1 MQSRSKRLI
10 HLYFTPIQEV
20 IPIPDIRERNDRPKD
35 KPPKY
40 QVTSTVQRQMVQ
52 KFVKELSDSAK
63 QPDRSDSAEHTAT
76 EQVEATAREIVHEA
90 VQLPRSFSRQAR
102 YTESTERVQPEQP
115 AQPRQTSAPPRQRTE
130 DVRTRPDTTP
140 RSTPTPAPQEQGRR
154 AYVQQASKATA
165 TSPIASPEQ
174 PQNYYAAPE
183 VLPQEDL
190 PRQTLQSP
198 RQRTEDLR
206 TRSEVRA
213 PQRTPAPTPQEQGRR
228 AYIQQAA
235 KAAQPTLAP
244 EQLQNYHAVPEVPPQ
259 EDLPR
264 QNPQSPRQRTED
276 LRTRVETRTPQS
288 TPAPTPQEQ
297 GRRAYVQQAAKAATA
312 PPSIPEVIQE
322 SQVSDVPIPENAPR
336 RTPETPRL
344 RADDIRLRSEPEAPQ
359 HMPTPAPQEQGR
371 RAYVQKTA
379 KETTKL
385 PGQKSILERPAVS
398 EEPPTEKAPRVRTE
412 DVRTRP
418 EQQKPQSTAAPTAQE
433 QGRRS
438 YMRQAKK
445 SRAEKVS
452 AWDDF
457 HTEKSE
463 IRIAEDIPEREPPS
477 IREKPTITEL
487 RGELLPEPMPENT
500 PNVRHIKQ
508 TGTWAPRAAEPSTMR
523 GIELPIRERT
533 VNVPT
538 HDLPSTPQARQAF
551 AKKQAQLSQNP
562 SIESIHPPEPAAPIS
577 PQPPVSDV
585 PATTPKRQPVT
596 AGSSKSAPPVQPQAP
611 AHAPPVEQ
619 LPAIREK
626 PKPNAAPREKS
637 RRGVSIR
644 TKDTEQI
651 STPKAQ
657 SKTSVSKIDTKRA
670 RKAATQDAQRKMLK
684 KSNFRAARAAVAAA
698 KKLGEAAAKATKELI
713 DALIAL
719 GGGTALFVVFSI
731 VIVAGAFL
739 ASPLG
744 ILFADEQQADDTVP
758 LATAIAEI
766 QGEYHA
772 ELEELQN
779 GDYVSIQIVGQAPD
793 WREVVAVFAS
803 KTAGAEDGID
813 VFTLDEERVELL
825 RQVFWDMCEITTATQ
840 TVDVPDSDPD
850 DDVDDSH
857 TETALTITITA
868 KTAEQMR
875 MEYSFSKYQNDA
887 LDILLENLGSLNV
900 PMGSLNISQEDAIEL
915 LENLPDDLDPERKAV
930 VETAVQLVGRVSYF
944 WGGKS
949 LTLGWDDRWGVP
961 TEVTAAGSGSTGTVR
976 PFGLDCSGF
985 VDWTFYNAT
994 NGSYYPGRG
1003 GGAAT
1008 QHSYC
1013 TNISWS
1019 DAQPGNLVFYP
1030 DDSHVGIVGGKDAD
1044 GNLLIVH
1051 CSGGANG
1058 VVITGSAG
1066 FTTVARPDC
1075 FSD

>member
-1 MQSRSKRLI
+1 
-10 HLYFTPIQEV
+10 
-20 IPIPDIRERNDRPKD
+20 
-35 KPPKY
+35 
-40 QVTSTVQRQMVQ
+40 MVQ
-52 KFVKELSDSAK
+52 KFVKELNDSAK

-76 EQVEATAREIVHEA
+76 EQVETTAREIVHEA
-90 VQLPRSFSRQAR
+90 AQLPRSFSRQA
-102 YTESTERVQPEQP
+102 THVETPEHLQPERS
-115 AQPRQTSAPPRQRTE
+115 ASPRQTSEIPRQRTE
-130 DVRTRPDTTP
+130 DVRTRPDTTS
-140 RSTPTPAPQEQGRR
+140 RSTPTPTPQEQGRR
-154 AYVQQASKATA
+154 AYVQQAAKAAA
-165 TSPIASPEQ
+165 TPPITPES
-174 PQNYYAAPE
+174 
-183 VLPQEDL
+183 PQERPAPAVPASGNV
-190 PRQTLQSP
+190 PRQNPQAP
-198 RQRTEDLR
+198 RQRTENLR
-206 TRSEVRA
+206 TRVEMRT
-213 PQRTPAPTPQEQGRR
+213 PQSIPAPTPQEQGRR

-235 KAAQPTLAP
+235 KAAATPPITPESPQERPAP
-244 EQLQNYHAVPEVPPQ
+244 AVPASGNV
-259 EDLPR
+259 PR
-264 QNPQSPRQRTED
+264 QNPQFPRQRTD
-276 LRTRVETRTPQS
+276 AFRTRAETHAPQS
-288 TPAPTPQEQ
+288 IPAPTPQEQ
-297 GRRAYVQQAAKAATA
+297 GRRAYVQQAAKAAATPPITPEVPREYPTA
-312 PPSIPEVIQE
+312 PAAPTSET
-322 SQVSDVPIPENAPR
+322 APR
-336 RTPETPRL
+336 QTPETPRL
-344 RADDIRLRSEPEAPQ
+344 RADDTRLRSESETPQ
-359 HMPTPAPQEQGR
+359 HTPTPAPQELGR
-371 RAYVQKTA
+371 RAFVQQAAEDTA
-379 KETTKL
+379 KAPVRESL
-385 PGQKSILERPAVS
+385 PDRPSVS
-398 EEPPTEKAPRVRTE
+398 DTPPTEKSPHLRTE

-418 EQQKPQSTAAPTAQE
+418 ETKKPQSVLAPTAQE
-433 QGRRS
+433 QGRRAFV
-438 YMRQAKK
+438 RQAKK
-445 SRAEKVS
+445 SRAEKTS
-452 AWDDF
+452 AQDI
-457 HTEKSE
+457 HTEPPE
-463 IRIAEDIPEREPPS
+463 IRIAEDLPAREPPR
-477 IREKPTITEL
+477 IREKPTITES
-487 RGELLPEPMPENT
+487 RGEIPVEPTPEKA

-651 STPKAQ
+651 SPPKVPP
-657 SKTSVSKIDTKRA
+657 KTSVSKIDTKRA
-670 RKAATQDAQRKMLK
+670 RKAATQDAQRKMLQ
-684 KSNFRAARAAVAAA
+684 KSNSRAARAAVAAA
-698 KKLGEAAAKATKELI
+698 KKLGEAAAKAAKELI

-719 GGGTALFVVFSI
+719 GGGTALFIVFSI

-744 ILFADEQQADDTVP
+744 ILFADEQQTEDTVP

-766 QGEYHA
+766 QGEYYA

-803 KTAGAEDGID
+803 KVAGAEDGMD

-825 RQVFWDMCEITTATQ
+825 RQVFWDMCEITTETQ
-840 TVDVPDSDPD
+840 DIDVPDSDPD

-857 TETALTITITA
+857 TETSLTITITA

-875 MEYSFSKYQNDA
+875 LEYSFSKYQNDA
-887 LDILLENLGSLNV
+887 LDILLENLSSLNV

-961 TEVTAAGSGSTGTVR
+961 TEVTAAGSGSTGTIR

-994 NGSYYPGRG
+994 DGSYYPGRG

-1019 DAQPGNLVFYP
+1019 DAQPGDLVFYP

-1066 FTTVARPDC
+1066 FTVVARPDC
-1075 FSD
+1075 FTD

>member
-1 MQSRSKRLI
+1 
-10 HLYFTPIQEV
+10 
-20 IPIPDIRERNDRPKD
+20 
-35 KPPKY
+35 
-40 QVTSTVQRQMVQ
+40 MVQ
-52 KFVKELSDSAK
+52 KFVKKLNDSAK
-63 QPDRSDSAEHTAT
+63 QSDRSDSAEHTAT
-76 EQVEATAREIVHEA
+76 EQVETTAREIVHEA
-90 VQLPRSFSRQAR
+90 VQLPRRVIQRSDTR
-102 YTESTERVQPEQP
+102 ESTDSSTETRPPYTPESPRQRTDTPRTRSDAMQPQRTSAPSPPEQP
-115 AQPRQTSAPPRQRTE
+115 RSQHTTVTTPTVENTPRQRTE
-130 DVRTRPDTTP
+130 DIRTRPEP
-140 RSTPTPAPQEQGRR
+140 QRPQSKPIPAPQERGRR
-154 AYVQQASKATA
+154 AYAK
-165 TSPIASPEQ
+165 
-174 PQNYYAAPE
+174 
-183 VLPQEDL
+183 
-190 PRQTLQSP
+190 
-198 RQRTEDLR
+198 RT
-206 TRSEVRA
+206 
-213 PQRTPAPTPQEQGRR
+213 
-228 AYIQQAA
+228 
-235 KAAQPTLAP
+235 
-244 EQLQNYHAVPEVPPQ
+244 
-259 EDLPR
+259 
-264 QNPQSPRQRTED
+264 
-276 LRTRVETRTPQS
+276 
-288 TPAPTPQEQ
+288 
-297 GRRAYVQQAAKAATA
+297 
-312 PPSIPEVIQE
+312 
-322 SQVSDVPIPENAPR
+322 
-336 RTPETPRL
+336 
-344 RADDIRLRSEPEAPQ
+344 
-359 HMPTPAPQEQGR
+359 
-371 RAYVQKTA
+371 
-379 KETTKL
+379 
-385 PGQKSILERPAVS
+385 
-398 EEPPTEKAPRVRTE
+398 
-412 DVRTRP
+412 
-418 EQQKPQSTAAPTAQE
+418 
-433 QGRRS
+433 
-438 YMRQAKK
+438 KK
-445 SRAEKVS
+445 SRAEKPS
-452 AWDDF
+452 ARDHL
-457 HTEKSE
+457 HTEQPE
-463 IRIAEDIPEREPPS
+463 IRLADSAPQKEIPA
-477 IREKPTITEL
+477 IREKPDAPEM
-487 RGELLPEPMPENT
+487 RGQVQSEAAQEKPST
-500 PNVRHIKQ
+500 VRHVKQ
-508 TGTWAPRAAEPSTMR
+508 PGAWTPRSSAAPVMR
-523 GIELPIRERT
+523 GKEQSIRERSAVT
-533 VNVPT
+533 QA
-538 HDLPSTPQARQAF
+538 HDLPPVPQAQAREIF
-551 AKKQAQLSQNP
+551 AEKQAQLSRNP
-562 SIESIHPPEPAAPIS
+562 SIESIYPPEPAAPVP
-577 PQPPVSDV
+577 PQLPVSDA

-596 AGSSKSAPPVQPQAP
+596 AGSSKSASPVQQSAPTQAP
-611 AHAPPVEQ
+611 STEQ

-684 KSNFRAARAAVAAA
+684 KSNSRAARAAVAAA

-719 GGGTALFVVFSI
+719 GGGAALFVVFSI

-803 KTAGAEDGID
+803 KVAGVEDGMD
-813 VFTLDEERVELL
+813 VFTLDDERVELL
-825 RQVFWDMCEITTATQ
+825 RQVFWDMCDITTETQ
-840 TVDVPDSDPD
+840 DIDVPDSDPD
-850 DDVDDSH
+850 DDVDESH
-857 TETALTITITA
+857 TETALTITITS

-875 MEYSFSKYQNDA
+875 LEYSFTKYQNDA

-949 LTLGWDDRWGVP
+949 LTLGWDDHWGVP
-961 TEVTAAGSGSTGTVR
+961 TEVTAAGSGSTGTIR

-994 NGSYYPGRG
+994 NGIYYPGRG

-1013 TNISWS
+1013 TNIAWS
-1019 DAQPGNLVFYP
+1019 DAQPGDLVFYP
-1030 DDSHVGIVGGKDAD
+1030 DDSHVGIVGGRDAD

>member
-1 MQSRSKRLI
+1 M
-10 HLYFTPIQEV
+10 PIQEV
-20 IPIPDIRERNDRPKD
+20 RTIPDIRERNDRPKE
-35 KPPKY
+35 KQTKH
-40 QVTSTVQRQMVQ
+40 QVASTVQRQMVQ
-52 KFVKELSDSAK
+52 KFVKELNDSAK

-76 EQVEATAREIVHEA
+76 EQVETTAREIAHEA
-90 VQLPRSFSRQAR
+90 VQLPRSFSRQA
-102 YTESTERVQPEQP
+102 THAETPEHLQPEQP
-115 AQPRQTSAPPRQRTE
+115 TYPRQTLDTPRQRTE
-130 DVRTRPDTTP
+130 TVRTRPDTLL
-140 RSTPTPAPQEQGRR
+140 RSTPT
-154 AYVQQASKATA
+154 
-165 TSPIASPEQ
+165 
-174 PQNYYAAPE
+174 
-183 VLPQEDL
+183 
-190 PRQTLQSP
+190 
-198 RQRTEDLR
+198 
-206 TRSEVRA
+206 
-213 PQRTPAPTPQEQGRR
+213 PTPQEQGRR

-235 KAAQPTLAP
+235 KAAAIPTITP
-244 EQLQNYHAVPEVPPQ
+244 ESPQERPTPAVPTRENV
-259 EDLPR
+259 PR
-264 QNPQSPRQRTED
+264 QNLQSPRQRTED
-276 LRTRVETRTPQS
+276 IRTRPESRTPQS
-288 TPAPTPQEQ
+288 APA
-297 GRRAYVQQAAKAATA
+297 
-312 PPSIPEVIQE
+312 
-322 SQVSDVPIPENAPR
+322 
-336 RTPETPRL
+336 
-344 RADDIRLRSEPEAPQ
+344 
-359 HMPTPAPQEQGR
+359 PAPQEQGR
-371 RAYVQKTA
+371 RAYIQQTA
-379 KETTKL
+379 KAAAASPITPESPQEHPAPVVPTLENVPRQVPET
-385 PGQKSILERPAVS
+385 
-398 EEPPTEKAPRVRTE
+398 PRFRA
-412 DVRTRP
+412 DDIRLRP
-418 EQQKPQSTAAPTAQE
+418 ESDAPQHTSSPAPQE
-433 QGRRS
+433 LGRRAFV
-438 YMRQAKK
+438 RQAKK
-445 SRAEKVS
+445 SHAEKTP
-452 AWDDF
+452 AKDI
-457 HTEKSE
+457 HTEPPE
-463 IRIAEDIPEREPPS
+463 IRIAEDLPEREPPR

-487 RGELLPEPMPENT
+487 RDEMPVEPTPEKA

-508 TGTWAPRAAEPSTMR
+508 AGTWTPRNAEPSNR
-523 GIELPIRERT
+523 KVELLTHERT
-533 VNVPT
+533 VGVPP
-538 HDLPSTPQARQAF
+538 HDLPPTPQAQAREIF
-551 AKKQAQLSQNP
+551 AEKQAQLSQNP
-562 SIESIHPPEPAAPIS
+562 SIESIYPPEPAAPVP
-577 PQPPVSDV
+577 PQLPVSDA

-596 AGSSKSAPPVQPQAP
+596 VGSSKSAPPVQQSAPTQAP
-611 AHAPPVEQ
+611 STEQ

-684 KSNFRAARAAVAAA
+684 KSNSRAARAAVAAA

-731 VIVAGAFL
+731 IIVAGAFL

-825 RQVFWDMCEITTATQ
+825 RQVFWDMCDITTETQ
-840 TVDVPDSDPD
+840 DVDVPDSDPD

-875 MEYSFSKYQNDA
+875 LEYSFTKYQNDA
-887 LDILLENLGSLNV
+887 LDVLLENLGSLNV
-900 PMGSLNISQEDAIEL
+900 PMGSLSISQEDAIGL
-915 LENLPDDLDPERKAV
+915 LENLPDVLDPERKAV

-961 TEVTAAGSGSTGTVR
+961 TEVTAAGSGSTGTIR

-1013 TNISWS
+1013 TNIAWS
-1019 DAQPGNLVFYP
+1019 DAQPGDLVFYP
-1030 DDSHVGIVGGKDAD
+1030 DDSHVGIVGGRDAD

-1066 FTTVARPDC
+1066 FTVVARPDC
-1075 FSD
+1075 FTD